1 MKDNFEE
8 RIKQSSDKDL
18 ERIVKDY
25 VFYSEEE
32 RFLALNEL
40 ENRNSL
46 TKELKEYKEK
56 VEDFKKME
64 EEENTPRHTITY
76 KDLFPQKGYLFTPLL
91 IYLNIFVFLLM
102 ILSGTNL
109 FEPQIDTLVQWGGNI
124 RFLTKNG
131 QIWRLFTSL
140 FLHAGILHLV
150 FNMYA
155 LLYVGSVLERVVG
168 KNKFISAY
176 LISGIVAS
184 VVSLITHE
192 NIVSVGA
199 SGAIFGL
206 FGVLLA
212 LLIFK
217 EFRFADISA
226 RNLLLNISFF
236 VVYNIIYG
244 FSNAGIDNSA
254 HIGGL
259 FGGFIIG
266 VVYCLIA
273 KEKIKPLLAYSL
285 MIVLVSSAVFS
296 VFNVSDKFGDYDKAI
311 KEFSFNEQKALW
323 MYREN
328 YATLPTKERLT
339 NEGVD
344 LWERNI
350 TLLKEVKKNNYEK
363 RIDKQLDML
372 IDYSVLRKQA
382 CELMIELLE
391 KDSSENESKLVGI
404 NMQIENKL
412 KELEEY
418 NKNYR

>member
-8 RIKQSSDKDL
+8 IIKQSSDKDL
-18 ERIVKDY
+18 ERIATDY

-32 RFLALNEL
+32 RLFALNEL

-46 TKELKEYKEK
+46 TKELKRYKKE
-56 VEDFKKME
+56 VEGFQKMKE
-64 EEENTPRHTITY
+64 EDNTPRHKITF
-76 KDLFPQKGYLFTPLL
+76 KDLFPQNGYLFTPLL
-91 IYLNIFVFLLM
+91 IYLNVFVFLLM
-102 ILSGTNL
+102 VLSRTNL
-109 FEPQIDTLVQWGGNI
+109 FESHIDTLVQWGGNI

-140 FLHAGILHLV
+140 FLHADTLHLV

-155 LLYVGSVLERVVG
+155 LLYAGSVLERVVG

-184 VVSLITHE
+184 VASLIMHE

-206 FGVLLA
+206 YGVLLA

-226 RNLLLNISFF
+226 KSLLLSISFF
-236 VVYNIIYG
+236 VVYNIMNG
-244 FSNAGIDNSA
+244 FSNVGIDNAA

-259 FGGFIIG
+259 FSGFIIG
-266 VVYCLIA
+266 IVYCLIA
-273 KEKIKPLLAYSL
+273 KEKIKPLFAYSL
-285 MIVLVSSAVFS
+285 LIVFVSFAVFS
-296 VFNVSDKFGDYDKAI
+296 VFNVSDKFGDYDRAI
-311 KEFSFNEQKALW
+311 KEFSTNEQKALR
-323 MYREN
+323 MYHGN
-328 YATLPTKERLT
+328 HTNLLTKERLT

-344 LWERNI
+344 LWEKNI
-350 TLLKEVKKNNYEK
+350 TLLKEIKENNYEE

-372 IDYSVLRKQA
+372 IDYSVLRKQS
-382 CELMIELLE
+382 CELMIESLE
-391 KDSSENESKLVGI
+391 ENSDEIGLRLIAISI
-404 NMQIENKL
+404 QIENKV

-418 NKNYR
+418 NRNHR